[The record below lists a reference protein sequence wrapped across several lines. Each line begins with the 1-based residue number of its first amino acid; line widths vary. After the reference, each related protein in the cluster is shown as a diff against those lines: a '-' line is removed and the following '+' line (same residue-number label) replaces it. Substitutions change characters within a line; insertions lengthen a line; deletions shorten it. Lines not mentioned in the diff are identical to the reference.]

1 MNDILRCDH
10 KDCNQKNIWANL
22 IGVTEIEEGL
32 SGRKMSFDSGVCDKG
47 QEFAKE
53 FPADAL
59 RVVREKV
66 QVAVLALGGP

>member
-1 MNDILRCDH
+1 
-10 KDCNQKNIWANL
+10 
-22 IGVTEIEEGL
+22 VTEIEEGL

-53 FPADAL
+53 FPADGL